1 MEYCFAVA
9 EVIPLR
15 TTASN
20 RFHSARSVGS
30 SGCREVLRCDAGLP
44 RRGINLQ
51 PEEGVLQMFVVVQV
65 WAGIHYEASLR
76 SSRGD
81 LCLQPRAGVLQ
92 MSVEVQLCPG
102 IHYERWPRSTLEE
115 LCLQPEEGVLEMRF
129 TCAAWCYTLGCSFF
143 HRNSQA
149 TSLLVC
155 VGRGDPCVHFSVYL
169 VAANCVVKRRATDV
183 KMVQHTHVFVWDW
196 VKRSVVCYCKYL
208 LVFRH

>member
-1 MEYCFAVA
+1 MSLGPRSNRAYWMEYCFAVA

-20 RFHSARSVGS
+20 CFHSARSVGS

-44 RRGINLQ
+44 RRGTNLQ
-51 PEEGVLQMFVVVQV
+51 PEEGVLQMSVVYRPRYTIDELCLQLWWSVVVSVVVQV

-115 LCLQPEEGVLEMRF
+115 LCLQPEEGVLCLGIHYEKRQ
-129 TCAAWCYTLGCSFF
+129 CYTLDDLCLQRS
-143 HRNSQA
+143 
-149 TSLLVC
+149 
-155 VGRGDPCVHFSVYL
+155 
-169 VAANCVVKRRATDV
+169 
-183 KMVQHTHVFVWDW
+183 W
-196 VKRSVVCYCKYL
+196 SVVVSVVVQVWVGIHYET
-208 LVFRH
+208 

>member
-115 LCLQPEEGVLEMRF
+115 LCLQPEEGVLCLGIHYEKRR
-129 TCAAWCYTLGCSFF
+129 CYTLDDLCLQRS
-143 HRNSQA
+143 
-149 TSLLVC
+149 
-155 VGRGDPCVHFSVYL
+155 
-169 VAANCVVKRRATDV
+169 
-183 KMVQHTHVFVWDW
+183 W
-196 VKRSVVCYCKYL
+196 SVVVSVVVQVWVGIHYEM
-208 LVFRH
+208 